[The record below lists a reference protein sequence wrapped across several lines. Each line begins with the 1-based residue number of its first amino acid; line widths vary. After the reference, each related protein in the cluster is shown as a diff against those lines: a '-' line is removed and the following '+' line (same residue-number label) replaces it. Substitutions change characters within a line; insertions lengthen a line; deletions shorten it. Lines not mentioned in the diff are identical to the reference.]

1 MKEYSVVPNKDV
13 SGWYVK
19 IEDVAPTEYHSTR
32 DDAVL
37 EAEGMAKENSPSK
50 LVIYDAHHEI
60 EEEKQF

>member
-19 IEDVAPTEYHSTR
+19 MEDVAPTEYHSTR

-37 EAEGMAKENSPSK
+37 EAEGLARENAPSK
-50 LVIYDAHHEI
+50 LVIYDTQHEV
-60 EEEKQF
+60 EEKRQF

>member
-19 IEDVAPTEYHSTR
+19 MEDVAPTEYHSTR

-37 EAEGMAKENSPSK
+37 EAEGLARENAPSK
-50 LVIYDAHHEI
+50 LVIYDAQHEV
-60 EEEKQF
+60 EEKRQF